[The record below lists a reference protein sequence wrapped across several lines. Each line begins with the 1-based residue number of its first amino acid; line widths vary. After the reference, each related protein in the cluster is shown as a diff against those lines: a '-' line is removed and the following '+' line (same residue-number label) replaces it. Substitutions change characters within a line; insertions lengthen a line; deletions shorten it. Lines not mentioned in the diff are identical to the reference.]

1 MQDSLQ
7 KLTDNLGQLPG
18 RAPELADYL
27 SGWALTHGLRI
38 LLVLIGMWIL
48 IQIAKLVGKRIIR
61 ITSDDDPTT
70 ENERERRAKTLVH
83 IFNLTVRF
91 VVIAFGTITIIKEFG
106 FDIGPVLAGAGI
118 IGLAIG
124 FGSQSLVKDIVSG
137 FFLIMENQIRV
148 GDVVKIGDSSGL
160 VERITLRIVVLRDID
175 GVMHV
180 IPNGEIKTLSNM
192 TYGWSRAVIT
202 VSVAY
207 KEDIGRVMGILKS
220 LAMEVYND
228 EKYRKVIQEE
238 PSIWGIDSLGDSG
251 VNLKVLFKTDPLT
264 QWDLARVFR
273 LKVKNEFDR
282 LGIEIP
288 FPQRTI
294 HIRQELEPGILSK
307 EGSSA
312 KQEPAE

>member
-1 MQDSLQ
+1 MQDTLQ
-7 KLTDNLGQLPG
+7 KFVDNLDIIPQD
-18 RAPELADYL
+18 APRYAEYL
-27 SGWALTHGLRI
+27 VGWAMTHGVRI
-38 LLVLIGMWIL
+38 LLILAGMWVL
-48 IQIAKLVGKRIIR
+48 IQIAKLVGKRIIH

-70 ENERERRAKTLVH
+70 ENDRELRAKTLVH
-83 IFNLTVRF
+83 IFNLVIKV
-91 VVIAFGTITIIKEFG
+91 VVIVFGSISILMEFG

-124 FGSQSLVKDIVSG
+124 LGSQSLVKDIVGG
-137 FFLIMENQIRV
+137 FFIIMENQIRV
-148 GDVVKIGDSSGL
+148 GDVVKIGDITGL
-160 VERITLRIVVLRDID
+160 VERITLRIVILRDVE

-207 KEDIGRVMGILKS
+207 KEDINQVMEILKS
-220 LAMEVYND
+220 LAMEIYSD

-238 PSIWGIDSLGDSG
+238 PSIWGIDSLGESS
-251 VNLKVLFKTDPLT
+251 VNIKVLFKTDPLT
-264 QWDLARVFR
+264 QWDIGRVFR

-288 FPQRTI
+288 FPQRTV
-294 HIRQELEPGILSK
+294 HIKKGNMSGTDAAGDAASE
-307 EGSSA
+307 
-312 KQEPAE
+312 